1 MAFEITIPRLG
12 WSMEEGT
19 FSGWLK
25 SDGDRIVPGDVLFEL
40 EGEKALQEIEALDAG
55 ILRIPPDGPAPGT
68 VLKVGA
74 RIGFLVADGEA
85 SPWEATAPVTAVEPP
100 PGEPGGE
107 AAVASPSLRRLAR
120 SLGVSLTGLA
130 GTGVHGRVT
139 EEDVQSAA
147 SGSRKSDTVTP
158 PDHGQRR
165 TNATPR
171 AKRTARRLG
180 IDWTLVTGTGRN
192 GRIRE
197 RDVLAANP
205 GTQPGDRLQGTS
217 RMLSGRRRVIAE
229 RLAASQRQTVPVTL
243 TTRANATNLVAL
255 REQFRLADS
264 AAVPAYH
271 DIIAKLV
278 AECLAAEPLL
288 AGRRDGDAVVLP
300 EAHGIHIGLAVDT
313 PDGLLVPVLRDVLF
327 QPLPGLS
334 ASSARLI
341 QRAREGRLTAAEMD
355 GGVFTIINL
364 GSFGIDAFTPVI
376 NLPETAILGLGA
388 IRREPVVTND
398 NQIVIGQLMTL
409 SLTFDHQLIDGAPAA
424 RFLQSLV
431 RAIETPAVRLLEATR
446 T

>member
-1 MAFEITIPRLG
+1 MAFEIKIPRLG

-25 SDGDRIVPGDVLFEL
+25 SDGDRVAPGDVLFEL

-55 ILRIPPDGPAPGT
+55 ILRIPPDGPVPGA
-68 VLKVGA
+68 VLKVGT
-74 RIGFLVADGEA
+74 RIGFLVAETEA
-85 SPWEATAPVTAVEPP
+85 APWETGAPVTAAEPP
-100 PGEPGGE
+100 PSYPVGE

-130 GTGVHGRVT
+130 GTGVNGRVT

-147 SGSRKSDTVTP
+147 GGVSKPQSKVPSDNSQ
-158 PDHGQRR
+158 QR
-165 TNATPR
+165 NIATPR
-171 AKRTARRLG
+171 AKRTAKRLG

-197 RDVLAANP
+197 RDVLAGKP
-205 GTQPGDRLQGTS
+205 GTQLADRGQGTS

-255 REQFRLADS
+255 REQFRTAGT
-264 AAVPAYH
+264 AVVPAYH

-278 AECLAAEPLL
+278 AECLSAEPLL
-288 AGRRDGDAVVLP
+288 AGRRNGDAVVLP
-300 EAHGIHIGLAVDT
+300 EPHGIHIGLAVDT

-334 ASSARLI
+334 TESARLI
-341 QRAREGRLTAAEMD
+341 HRAREGRLTAAEMD
-355 GGVFTIINL
+355 GGVFTITNL

-376 NLPETAILGLGA
+376 NLPETAILGLGT
-388 IRREPVVTND
+388 IRREP
-398 NQIVIGQLMTL
+398 
-409 SLTFDHQLIDGAPAA
+409 S
-424 RFLQSLV
+424 
-431 RAIETPAVRLLEATR
+431 
-446 T
+446 